1 MKLNDKIEKGNP
13 FKVPEGYFDSL
24 TDRTMAAIREE
35 EIRNEAGQA
44 GEGDLSGWGT
54 VRQASATAGEQKEE
68 GTAGEQKAEGTAGEQ
83 IAGDAEGTSRSRTLI
98 RSMKPFLALA
108 AAIIGFA
115 VIAAVTVRLIGANH
129 APEGYE
135 PGTSLYADLA
145 FEEVDAF
152 VLENE
157 LSSAEPVSADLTE
170 EEISS
175 ETIIEYLM
183 TEGVELNDIYELL

>member
-35 EIRNEAGQA
+35 ESRSEAGKGPGQ
-44 GEGDLSGWGT
+44 L
-54 VRQASATAGEQKEE
+54 QKE
-68 GTAGEQKAEGTAGEQ
+68 G
-83 IAGDAEGTSRSRTLI
+83 SRQTDWQLPGQAPGQLPGQTPGQLPGQAPGQAPLRKETRI
-98 RSMKPFLALA
+98 INMKPFLALA
-108 AAIIGFA
+108 ATIIGFA
-115 VIAAVTVRLIGANH
+115 VIAAVTVRLIDASQ

-157 LSSAEPVSADLTE
+157 LSSTEPVSADLTE

-175 ETIIEYLM
+175 EAIIEYLI
-183 TEGVELNDIYELL
+183 TEGIELNDIYELL